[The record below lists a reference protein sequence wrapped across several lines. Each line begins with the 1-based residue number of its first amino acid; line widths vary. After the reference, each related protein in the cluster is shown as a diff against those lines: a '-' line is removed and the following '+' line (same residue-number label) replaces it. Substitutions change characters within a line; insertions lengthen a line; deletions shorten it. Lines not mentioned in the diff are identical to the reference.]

1 MRPRAGYS
9 IAMALVVMPNEVAG
23 WDVVREDEG
32 VALSNHPDRASAEQA
47 ARIRAEEERL
57 GDAGGTPVIV
67 DTEHVHHIDD
77 TRQGMLPAFLSLGGL
92 LIAVTILAVVIALIG
107 ALTGFG
113 S

>member
-1 MRPRAGYS
+1 
-9 IAMALVVMPNEVAG
+9 MALKVMPNEISG

-32 VALSNHPDRASAEQA
+32 VALSNHPDRSSAEQA
-47 ARIRAEEERL
+47 ARMRAEEEHMS
-57 GDAGGTPVIV
+57 GNGGEPVVV
-67 DTEHVHHIDD
+67 DTRHVHAIED

-92 LIAVTILAVVIALIG
+92 LIGVTILVAVIALIG

>member
-1 MRPRAGYS
+1 
-9 IAMALVVMPNEVAG
+9 MALKVMPNEVSG

-32 VALSNHPDRASAEQA
+32 VALSNHPDRASAEEA
-47 ARIRAEEERL
+47 ARIRAEEDRVSEE
-57 GDAGGTPVIV
+57 GDEPVVV
-67 DTEHVHHIDD
+67 DAEHVHPIDD

-92 LIAVTILAVVIALIG
+92 LIGVTVLVAIIALIG

>member
-1 MRPRAGYS
+1 
-9 IAMALVVMPNEVAG
+9 MALKVMPNEVSG

-32 VALSNHPDRASAEQA
+32 VALSNHPDRATAEEA
-47 ARIRAEEERL
+47 ARMRAEEERVSEE
-57 GDAGGTPVIV
+57 GDEPVVV
-67 DTEHVHHIDD
+67 DTEHVHPIDD

-92 LIAVTILAVVIALIG
+92 LIGVTILVVVIALIG

>member
-1 MRPRAGYS
+1 
-9 IAMALVVMPNEVAG
+9 MALKVMPNEISG

-32 VALSNHPDRASAEQA
+32 VALSNHATRDEAEA
-47 ARIRAEEERL
+47 AAQIRAEEERVSEE
-57 GDAGGTPVIV
+57 GGEPVVV
-67 DTEHVHHIDD
+67 DTEHVHPIDD

-92 LIAVTILAVVIALIG
+92 LIGVTILVAVIALIG